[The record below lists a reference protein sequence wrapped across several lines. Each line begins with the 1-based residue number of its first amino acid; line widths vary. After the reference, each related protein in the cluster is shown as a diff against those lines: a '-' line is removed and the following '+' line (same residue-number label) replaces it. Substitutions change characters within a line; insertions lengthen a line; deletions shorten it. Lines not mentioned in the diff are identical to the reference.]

1 MGMTIGRS
9 SGRRSPA
16 IFAVAI
22 AATMIAMAA
31 GHPAV
36 AEIVGGAAIVM
47 VSVESG
53 SRVTRRAALEVD
65 PGRALT
71 LDLLLVLVVLL
82 GLAGV
87 AVLGLAIP

>member
-1 MGMTIGRS
+1 MTIGRS

-22 AATMIAMAA
+22 AATMTAMAV

-36 AEIVGGAAIVM
+36 AEVVGGAAIVLA
-47 VSVESG
+47 SVVVG
-53 SRVTRRAALEVD
+53 SKITRRAALEVD
-65 PGRALT
+65 LGRALT

-87 AVLGLAIP
+87 AVVGLAIP